1 MHRTHRIAA
10 AFAGCVL
17 ATAVSAQTTL
27 KLAHT
32 QSSTDSH
39 HLAAVFFADEVKKR
53 SNGAITV
60 SVHPSGELGNDPATL
75 EGVRL
80 GTIDIGLTGNP
91 FFTRFDKKL
100 NALDLPFLFADYAHA
115 YRVVDGPI
123 GSQLLTGLEQNRMK
137 GLAFWEIGFRHVTN
151 SKRPIVTPKDLQGL
165 KIRTTPN
172 PAHVEAFKLLGANPT
187 PMAFTELYLALET
200 GTVDG
205 QENPVGI
212 IYSQRFNEVQKHLSL
227 TGHAYTVSI
236 LAMNLDRFQKLPAAQ
251 QKILVDSARDAA
263 TYQRKLNRDIE
274 GKALAELKAKGM
286 AVVEKIDT
294 SAFQAIVAQPTADT
308 YIKEFGPDLVNAIRA
323 QQK

>member
-1 MHRTHRIAA
+1 MYRTLR
-10 AFAGCVL
+10 AFAGVL
-17 ATAVSAQTTL
+17 GMVIAATAGAQTTL

-39 HLAAVFFADEVKKR
+39 HLAAMHFADEVKKR
-53 SNGAITV
+53 TNGAILI
-60 SVHPSGELGNDPATL
+60 SIHPSGELGNDPATL

-91 FFTRFDKKL
+91 FFTRSDKKL
-100 NALDLPFLFADYAHA
+100 NALALPFLFADYAHA

-123 GSQLLTGLEQNRMK
+123 GAQLLTGLEQNRMK

-172 PAHVEAFKLLGANPT
+172 PAHIEAFKLLGANPT

-236 LAMNLDRFQKLPAAQ
+236 LAMNLERFQKLTPAQ
-251 QKILVDSARDAA
+251 QTALVESARSAA
-263 TYQRKLNRDIE
+263 TFQRKYNRDVE
-274 GKALAELKAKGM
+274 GKALAEWKAKGM
-286 AVVEKIDT
+286 AVIEKID
-294 SAFQAIVAQPTADT
+294 AAPFQAIVAKPTAET
-308 YIKEFGPDLVNAIRA
+308 YIKEFGPDLVNAIRV
-323 QQK
+323 QQQ